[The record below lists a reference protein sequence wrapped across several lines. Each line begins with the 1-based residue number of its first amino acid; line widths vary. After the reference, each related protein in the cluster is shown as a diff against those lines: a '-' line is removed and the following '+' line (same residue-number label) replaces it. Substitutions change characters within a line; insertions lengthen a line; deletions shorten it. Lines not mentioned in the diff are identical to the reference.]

1 MVLEYLDQYF
11 LERQLKERLNS
22 TIHWDYAHS
31 SWSLQLYKPFKSRKN
46 QEVRNVR
53 FLENLACFVFLKH
66 TFSYSPFCLITN
78 DLRGTNEINLL
89 HEGHPFHQKNILL
102 T

>member
-1 MVLEYLDQYF
+1 MVLEYLDQYS
-11 LERQLKERLNS
+11 LERQLEERLNS

-31 SWSLQLYKPFKSRKN
+31 SWSLQLYKLLKSRKN

-53 FLENLACFVFLKH
+53 FSENLVCFVFLKH
-66 TFSYSPFCLITN
+66 TFCHSPFCLITN
-78 DLRGTNEINLL
+78 DIRDTNKINLL
-89 HEGHPFHQKNILL
+89 HEDHLFHQKNILL